1 MEIWDSL
8 MMELDMGLNV
18 GLAIHGEE
26 LSILVSQRSQ
36 VVSIMEV

>member
-1 MEIWDSL
+1 M

-26 LSILVSQRSQ
+26 LSILVTQRSQ
-36 VVSIMEV
+36 VTSIVEV